1 MNRNGGRTMPEPS
14 SREINDKIAEIREW
28 LVRIDTKMDYMSEV
42 KRVADDAK
50 TTADEAKQL
59 SVENRED
66 IRDMKA
72 NTKWLWGFVVSVT
85 AIVVT
90 IGIAVFS

>member
-1 MNRNGGRTMPEPS
+1 MAEPI
-14 SREINDKIAEIREW
+14 SRDIAELREW

-42 KRVADDAK
+42 KRTADEAK

-59 SVENRED
+59 SLDNRED

-72 NTKWLWGFVVSVT
+72 NTKWVWG
-85 AIVVT
+85 T
-90 IGIAVFS
+90 IIAVLGLLATVGVAVFG

>member
-1 MNRNGGRTMPEPS
+1 MSEPI
-14 SREINDKIAEIREW
+14 SRDIAELREW

-42 KRVADDAK
+42 KRVADEAK

-59 SVENRED
+59 SLENRED

-72 NTKWLWGFVVSVT
+72 NAKWVWG
-85 AIVVT
+85 T
-90 IGIAVFS
+90 IIAVLGVLVTVGVAVFG

>member
-1 MNRNGGRTMPEPS
+1 MMGEPI
-14 SREINDKIAEIREW
+14 SRDIAELREW

-42 KRVADDAK
+42 KRVADEAK
-50 TTADEAKQL
+50 ATADEAKQL

-72 NTKWLWGFVVSVT
+72 NTKWLWGF
-85 AIVVT
+85 IVAVGGLL
-90 IGIAVFS
+90 IPVGIAVFS

>member
-1 MNRNGGRTMPEPS
+1 MGEPI
-14 SREINDKIAEIREW
+14 SRDIAELREW

-50 TTADEAKQL
+50 STADEAKQL
-59 SVENRED
+59 SIENRED

-72 NTKWLWGFVVSVT
+72 NTKWVWGTIIAVVGVLVTVGVSV
-85 AIVVT
+85 
-90 IGIAVFS
+90 FH